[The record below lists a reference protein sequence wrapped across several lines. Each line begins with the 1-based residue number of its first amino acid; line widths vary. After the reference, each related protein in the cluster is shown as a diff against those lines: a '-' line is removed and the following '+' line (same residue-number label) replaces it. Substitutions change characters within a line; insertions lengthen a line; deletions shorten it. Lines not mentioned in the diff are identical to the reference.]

1 MKVRSTS
8 ILRRT
13 LAALALTATLGLAAC
28 GGQSEDPSAASDAG
42 GAPAASD
49 AGGAQAAGEQQM
61 PEADVSDVP
70 NVVATVNGQEIT
82 KDDFVQVYQSQ
93 FQQMTLQAQQGGEPV
108 DEAALKEQ
116 VANQLVDN
124 ELLRQGAKDAGL
136 EATDEDIDATLD
148 QIAQQNGLASGDE
161 VVSTLAQQGIP
172 EEQIREDAASQFE
185 ITAYLDQEA
194 DIAEPSEE
202 ELRAQYDALVEQ
214 QTQAGGSAE
223 DVPAFEDVRDQ
234 IAQQATAQQQNEA
247 ATALAKELR
256 EAGDVTLNV

>member
-28 GGQSEDPSAASDAG
+28 GGQNEDPSAASDAG
-42 GAPAASD
+42 AAPAASD
-49 AGGAQAAGEQQM
+49 AGGAQAGEQM

-70 NVVATVNGQEIT
+70 DVVATVNGEEIT

-93 FQQMTLQAQQGGEPV
+93 FQQMTIQSQQGGEPV

-124 ELLRQGAKDAGL
+124 ELLRQGAQDAGIT
-136 EATDEDIDATLD
+136 ASDEDIDATLD

-161 VVSTLAQQGIP
+161 VVSTLTQQGYP
-172 EEQIREDAASQFE
+172 EEQVREDAASQFE
-185 ITAYLDQEA
+185 ISTYLEQEA
-194 DIAEPSEE
+194 DIKEPSEE
-202 ELRAQYDALVEQ
+202 ELKAQYDALAEQ

-223 DVPAFEDVRDQ
+223 DLPAFEDVRDQ
-234 IAQQATAQQQNEA
+234 LAQQAAAEQQNEV
-247 ATALAKELR
+247 ATSLAKTLR
-256 EAGDVTLNV
+256 EAGDVTVNV

>member
-28 GGQSEDPSAASDAG
+28 GGQNEDPSAASDAG
-42 GAPAASD
+42 AAPAASD
-49 AGGAQAAGEQQM
+49 AGGAQAGEQM

-70 NVVATVNGQEIT
+70 DVVATVNGEEIT
-82 KDDFVQVYQSQ
+82 KDDFAQVYQSQ
-93 FQQMTLQAQQGGEPV
+93 FQQMTIQSQQGGEPV

-124 ELLRQGAKDAGL
+124 ELLRQGAQDAGIT
-136 EATDEDIDATLD
+136 ASDEDIDATLD

-161 VVSTLAQQGIP
+161 VVSTLTQQGYP
-172 EEQIREDAASQFE
+172 EEQVREDAASQFE
-185 ITAYLDQEA
+185 ISTYLEQEA
-194 DIAEPSEE
+194 DIKEPSEE
-202 ELRAQYDALVEQ
+202 ELKAQYDALAEQ

-223 DVPAFEDVRDQ
+223 DLPAFEDVRDQ
-234 IAQQATAQQQNEA
+234 LAQQAAAEQQNEA
-247 ATALAKELR
+247 ATSLAKTLR
-256 EAGDVTLNV
+256 EAGDVTVNV